1 MIERACLAVTFLL
14 LSLACGGQDTQELEL
29 LEMQK
34 FAAVESLRQ
43 DIDSLGNQVTNL
55 ESAIDSAGQ
64 PRAETVTSEA
74 DGPLVAR
81 MDSLDARLGEL
92 EATTSNRH
100 TATLERIDQLAQP
113 APPADGPV
121 FTLQLLHA
129 ADMDGS
135 TGALTNVEN
144 FSAIL
149 DGFRRQYP
157 ANTLFLSSG
166 DNFIPG
172 PRYFAAAAES
182 TTPVLGVPGK
192 GRGDI
197 ALLNAMGL
205 QASALGNHEFDQGT
219 GVFASAIS
227 HDAGEDGTYPGAAFP
242 YLSANLLFGDD
253 GNLAGLAV
261 PGGQEAGLVAG
272 SVAPSAVVTIGGER
286 IGIVGATTPGLKRLT
301 KAGHVTI
308 LPPPDAGVAALA
320 AVIQEEV
327 DALAAQGINKIIL
340 LSHMQL
346 ITVETELASL
356 LEDVDI
362 IVAGGSNTILTDE
375 TDRLWTGDESAG
387 EYPQVFTPEGRE
399 PVLVVNTGGDYRYL
413 GRLVVDFNARGHIL
427 PESVNPHVSGSYA
440 TERREGQ
447 PFAGRP
453 IPEVSRIAESLRMV
467 LGGRDANIYGRTS
480 VYLAGRRGDVRTQET
495 NLGSLTA
502 DANLWMARLVDPEV
516 AVSLKNGGGIRDHI
530 GAIVQPPGATS
541 ESDVLFL
548 PPVAVPEAGKRA
560 GDISQF
566 DIEGTLRFDNGL
578 TLLTLT
584 AEQFHQQME
593 HSVGFEGAGTATRGQ
608 FPQVAG
614 MRFSFNPNGALGDRI
629 VSLAIIGDDGAV
641 LDRVVV
647 DGELSGDPSRP
658 VRMVTVDFL
667 ANQGDGYPFPFP
679 SPSRVDLKGESGQ
692 YNPLDPGFPDA
703 NGNGVID
710 GPVDVDPGL
719 AGFSS
724 PGGEQD
730 SLAEYLAHFHA
741 ETPFDKP
748 ETPPLEDRRIQNLG
762 IPGKQDTVFGE

>member
-1 MIERACLAVTFLL
+1 MPAE
-14 LSLACGGQDTQELEL
+14 TQT
-29 LEMQK
+29 QA
-34 FAAVESLRQ
+34 AAVESLRQ
-43 DIDSLGNQVTNL
+43 DIDSLRSQVADL
-55 ESAIDSAGQ
+55 ENSIDSAAQ
-64 PRAETVTSEA
+64 LQAETVTSQA

-81 MDSLDARLGEL
+81 MDALDARLGEL
-92 EATTSNRH
+92 EAASSDRH
-100 TATLERIDQLAQP
+100 SATLERIDRLAQP
-113 APPADGPV
+113 APAADGPV

-135 TGALTNVEN
+135 TGALANVEN

-157 ANTLFLSSG
+157 ANTLVLSSG

-172 PRYFAAAAES
+172 PRYFAAAAQS

-192 GRGDI
+192 GRADI
-197 ALLNAMGL
+197 ALLNAMGF

-219 GVFASAIS
+219 GSFADAVSY
-227 HDAGEDGTYPGAAFP
+227 DAGEHGAYPGAAFP
-242 YLSANLLFGDD
+242 YLSANLLFQDD
-253 GNLAGLAV
+253 ANLAGLAV
-261 PGGQEAGLVAG
+261 PGGQEATLVAG
-272 SVAPSAVVTIGGER
+272 RLAPSAVVTVGGQR

-301 KAGHVTI
+301 KAGHITI

-327 DALAAQGINKIIL
+327 DALVAQGINKIVL

-346 ITVETELASL
+346 LDVETELARL
-356 LEDVDI
+356 LEGVDI

-375 TDRLWTGDESAG
+375 TDRLWIEDESAG
-387 EYPQVFTPEGRE
+387 EYPLVFTPEGRE

-427 PESVNPHVSGSYA
+427 PESVNPHVSGAYA

-453 IPEVSRIAESLRMV
+453 IPQVSLIADSLRVV
-467 LGGRDANIYGRTS
+467 LGGRDANIYGRTD
-480 VYLAGRRGDVRTQET
+480 VYLDGRRESVRTQET
-495 NLGSLTA
+495 NLGNLTA
-502 DANLWMARLVDPEV
+502 DANLWLARLVDPEV

-530 GAIVQPPGATS
+530 GAVVQPPGATS
-541 ESDVLFL
+541 ESDALFL
-548 PPVAVPEAGKRA
+548 PPLAVPEAGKRA

-584 AEQFHQQME
+584 AEQFHLLME
-593 HSVGFEGAGTATRGQ
+593 HSVGFEGVGTATAGQ

-614 MRFSFNPNGALGDRI
+614 MRFSFDPNLPLGDRI
-629 VSLAIIGDDGAV
+629 VSLAIVGEDGAV

-647 DGELSGDPSRP
+647 EGELTGDPSRP

-667 ANQGDGYPFPFP
+667 ANQGDGYPFPSP
-679 SPSRVDLKGESGQ
+679 SPARVDLKGESGQ

-710 GPVDVDPGL
+710 GPVDVGPGL
-719 AGFSS
+719 AEFSP

-741 ETPFDKP
+741 ETPFDQP
-748 ETPPLEDRRIQNLG
+748 ETPPLHDRRIQNLG